1 MFISSNELSYS
12 RHFGSSSSVSYREP
26 TIDFVLG
33 GDSSSAC
40 YRELTNAFALFTY
53 RMECKRHLSSLT
65 PHYNANTFARIS
77 CVLSMCAYRPK
88 YPVFLSEHPTGLVF
102 VPDRQFEVDRPRFS
116 SLHRPIPPQR
126 LVCALH
132 MRCGNSTL
140 QQGIPLSRSLCFVHE
155 LLFMA
160 HSLLARGLLEAYI
173 RVYVCMCVLWGTL
186 ICIRVIFH
194 L

>member
-40 YRELTNAFALFTY
+40 YRELTNTFALFTY

-88 YPVFLSEHPTGLVF
+88 YPVFLSIIRAPNWSGICPRSAVRGRQTSFFIIPQAHPSTAYLLWRVAHALWQLY
-102 VPDRQFEVDRPRFS
+102 PSTRNS
-116 SLHRPIPPQR
+116 SFTF
-126 LVCALH
+126 AL
-132 MRCGNSTL
+132 
-140 QQGIPLSRSLCFVHE
+140 LC
-155 LLFMA
+155 
-160 HSLLARGLLEAYI
+160 S
-173 RVYVCMCVLWGTL
+173 
-186 ICIRVIFH
+186 
-194 L
+194 